1 MFKYYIGTTKV
12 MKILVISPTYNKRK
26 NINRLVEMVLSD
38 NPEFDLLIVDDN
50 SPDGTGDKVKKLQ
63 TKYKNLYL
71 ETRPKKSGLGTAY
84 IFGFKWALEKKY
96 ENIIQMDAD
105 LSHNPKDLPRMI
117 DKLQKYDLI
126 IGSRYINGISV
137 INWPLRRLMLSYGAN
152 AYSRVI
158 TGMPIMDGTGGFKAW
173 KSSVLSSIDLDSVK
187 SQGYSFQIEMNFRA
201 WVKKFNIKEIP
212 IIFSDRTIGQSKMS
226 KAIVNEAI
234 FMVWRLRIWKIFKWH
249 H

>member
-1 MFKYYIGTTKV
+1 
-12 MKILVISPTYNKRK
+12 MKTLIISPTYNERK
-26 NINRLVEMVLSD
+26 NIKQLVDMVIGE
-38 NPEFDLLIVDDN
+38 NPELHLLIVDDN
-50 SPDGTGDKVKKLQ
+50 SPDGTGEKVKKLQ
-63 TKYKNLYL
+63 TEYKNLFL

-96 ENIIQMDAD
+96 DNIIQMDAD
-105 LSHNPKDLPRMI
+105 LSHNPKDLPRMVNN
-117 DKLQKYDLI
+117 LQKYDLV

-137 INWPLRRLMLSYGAN
+137 VNWPLRRLMLSYGAN

-226 KAIVNEAI
+226 KTIVYEAI

-249 H
+249 F

>member
-1 MFKYYIGTTKV
+1 
-12 MKILVISPTYNKRK
+12 MKTLIISPTYNERK
-26 NINRLVEMVLSD
+26 NIEQLVDMVIGE
-38 NPEFDLLIVDDN
+38 NPEFHLLIVDDN
-50 SPDGTGDKVKKLQ
+50 SPDGTGEKVKKLQ
-63 TKYKNLYL
+63 AEHKNLFL

-96 ENIIQMDAD
+96 DNIIQMDAD
-105 LSHNPKDLPRMI
+105 LSHNPKDLPRMV
-117 DKLQKYDLI
+117 DNLQKYDLV

-137 INWPLRRLMLSYGAN
+137 VNWPLRRLMLSYGAN

-173 KSSVLSSIDLDSVK
+173 RSSVLSSIDLDSVK

-226 KAIVNEAI
+226 KTIVYEAI

>member
-1 MFKYYIGTTKV
+1 MSSKK
-12 MKILVISPTYNKRK
+12 KILVFTATFNEKENIHKLINKIKRF
-26 NINRLVEMVLSD
+26 NPQVHILV
-38 NPEFDLLIVDDN
+38 VDDN
-50 SPDGTGDKVKKLQ
+50 SPDGTGEKVKKLQ
-63 TKYKNLYL
+63 TEYKNLFL

-96 ENIIQMDAD
+96 DNIIQMDAD
-105 LSHNPKDLPRMI
+105 LSHNPKDLPRMVNN
-117 DKLQKYDLI
+117 LQKYDLV

-137 INWPLRRLMLSYGAN
+137 VNWPLRRLMLSYGAN

-226 KAIVNEAI
+226 KTIVYEAI

-249 H
+249 I

>member
-1 MFKYYIGTTKV
+1 
-12 MKILVISPTYNKRK
+12 MKTLIISPTYNERK
-26 NINRLVEMVLSD
+26 NIKQLVDMVIGE
-38 NPEFDLLIVDDN
+38 NPELHLLIVDDN
-50 SPDGTGDKVKKLQ
+50 SPDGTGEKVKKLQ
-63 TKYKNLYL
+63 TEYKNLFL

-96 ENIIQMDAD
+96 DNIIQMDAD
-105 LSHNPKDLPRMI
+105 LSHNPKDLPRMVNN
-117 DKLQKYDLI
+117 LQKYDLV

-137 INWPLRRLMLSYGAN
+137 VNWPLRRLMLSYGAN

-226 KAIVNEAI
+226 KTIVYEAI
-234 FMVWRLRIWKIFKWH
+234 FMVWRLRIWRIFKWH
-249 H
+249 I

>member
-1 MFKYYIGTTKV
+1 
-12 MKILVISPTYNKRK
+12 MKTLIISPTYNERK
-26 NINRLVEMVLSD
+26 NIKQLVDMVIGE
-38 NPEFDLLIVDDN
+38 NPDLHLLIVDDN
-50 SPDGTGDKVKKLQ
+50 SPDGTGEKVKKLQ
-63 TKYKNLYL
+63 TEYKNLFL

-96 ENIIQMDAD
+96 DNIIQMDAD
-105 LSHNPKDLPRMI
+105 LSHNPKDLPRMVNNL
-117 DKLQKYDLI
+117 KKYDLV

-137 INWPLRRLMLSYGAN
+137 VNWPLRRLMLSYGAN
-152 AYSRVI
+152 AYSRFI

-226 KAIVNEAI
+226 KTIVYEAI

-249 H
+249 I

>member
-1 MFKYYIGTTKV
+1 
-12 MKILVISPTYNKRK
+12 MKTLIISPTYNERK
-26 NINRLVEMVLSD
+26 NIKQLVDMVIGE
-38 NPEFDLLIVDDN
+38 NPELHLLIVDDN
-50 SPDGTGDKVKKLQ
+50 SPDGTGEKVKMLQ
-63 TKYKNLYL
+63 TEYKNLFL

-96 ENIIQMDAD
+96 DNIIQMDAD
-105 LSHNPKDLPRMI
+105 LSHNPKDLPRMVNN
-117 DKLQKYDLI
+117 LQKYDLV

-137 INWPLRRLMLSYGAN
+137 VNWPLRRLMLSYGAN
-152 AYSRVI
+152 AYSRII

-226 KAIVNEAI
+226 KTIVYEAI

-249 H
+249 I

>member
-1 MFKYYIGTTKV
+1 
-12 MKILVISPTYNKRK
+12 MKTLIISPTYNERK
-26 NINRLVEMVLSD
+26 NIKQLVDMVIGE
-38 NPEFDLLIVDDN
+38 NPELHLLIVDDN
-50 SPDGTGDKVKKLQ
+50 SPDGTGEEVKKLQ
-63 TKYKNLYL
+63 TEYKNLFL

-96 ENIIQMDAD
+96 DNIIQMDAD
-105 LSHNPKDLPRMI
+105 LSHNPKDLPRMVNN
-117 DKLQKYDLI
+117 LQKYDLV

-137 INWPLRRLMLSYGAN
+137 VNWPLRRLMLSYGAN

-226 KAIVNEAI
+226 KTIVYEAI

-249 H
+249 I